1 MSPPLQAAVST
12 AQGLARE
19 EGKRLYLVGGA
30 VRDLLLSR
38 AIEDV
43 DLMLER
49 GALAFAKRLG
59 ARLGTRPRVH
69 ERFRTATLELASG
82 SRLDIAEARSETY
95 DRPGALPRV
104 RPAAGLAEDLGR
116 RDFTVNAMAL
126 EIAPRW
132 LSRLV
137 DPFGGRADLRRRT
150 LRLLSP
156 RSPHDDPTRA
166 FRAIRYANRLGFS
179 IEARS
184 RLWIRE
190 ALAAGSFDGVSGDR
204 LRREVALIFSEEGW
218 AGAAARMRRLGLSA
232 ILHPALSGGGDLR
245 MRLSRAERLARRLR
259 ASWLSALLAWAS
271 DLSEENTVELATR
284 LAFVGSAG
292 QVLRVW
298 PATLRSLTGLS
309 RLAPEQTSA
318 RIEKLSLEER
328 VAAAATLSASDRRAL
343 LAQPEKRVALR
354 IRGRDLLAAGVRPG
368 PRIGIAL
375 WKTLAAR
382 QDGRISEE
390 DELSFALKA
399 VRRSP

>member
-1 MSPPLQAAVST
+1 MSPPLQAAVSA
-12 AQGLARE
+12 AQELARE

-38 AIEDV
+38 GIGDV
-43 DLMLER
+43 DLVLER

-59 ARLGTRPRVH
+59 ARLGVRPRVH

-82 SRLDIAEARSETY
+82 PRLDIAEARSETY

-104 RPAAGLAEDLGR
+104 RPAAALAEDLGR

-132 LSRLV
+132 LSRPV

-190 ALAAGSFDGVSGDR
+190 ALTAGSFDGVSGDR
-204 LRREVALIFSEEGW
+204 LRRELALIFSEEGW
-218 AGAAARMRRLGLSA
+218 AGAAARMRRLGVSA
-232 ILHPALSGGGDLR
+232 ILHPALSGGGGLR

-259 ASWLSALLAWAS
+259 ASWLSALLTWAS
-271 DLSEENTVELATR
+271 DLSEENAAELAAR
-284 LAFVGSAG
+284 LAFAGSAR
-292 QVLRVW
+292 QVLRGW
-298 PATLRSLTGLS
+298 PAALRSLGGLS
-309 RLAPEQTSA
+309 RLAPALTHA
-318 RIEKLSLEER
+318 RIERLSLEER
-328 VAAAATLSASDRRAL
+328 VAAAATLPASDRRAL
-343 LAQPEKRVALR
+343 LAQAEKRVALR

-368 PRIGIAL
+368 PRVGFAL
-375 WKTLAAR
+375 SKTLAAR
-382 QDGRISEE
+382 RDGRISEE

>member
-1 MSPPLQAAVST
+1 MPSPLQAAVSA
-12 AQGLARE
+12 AQRLARE
-19 EGKRLYLVGGA
+19 EGTRLYLVGGA

-38 AIEDV
+38 PIEDV

-59 ARLGTRPRVH
+59 ARLGAKPRVH

-82 SRLDIAEARSETY
+82 QRLDIAEARSETY

-104 RPAAGLAEDLGR
+104 GPAAALAEDLAR

-132 LSRLV
+132 LSRPV
-137 DPFGGRADLRRRT
+137 DPFGGRADLQRRT
-150 LRLLSP
+150 LRLLYP

-190 ALAAGSFDGVSGDR
+190 ALAAGSFDRVSGDR
-204 LRREVALIFSEEGW
+204 LRRELALIFSEEGW
-218 AGAAARMRRLGLSA
+218 AGAAAKMRKLGLSA
-232 ILHPALSGGGDLR
+232 ILHLALSGGAGLR
-245 MRLSRAERLARRLR
+245 LRLSRAERLARRLR
-259 ASWLSALLAWAS
+259 ASWLSALLAWSS
-271 DLSEENTVELATR
+271 DLSEEDAAQLAAR
-284 LAFVGSAG
+284 LAFAGSAG
-292 QVLRVW
+292 QALRAW
-298 PATLRSLTGLS
+298 PATLRSLEGLS
-309 RLAPEQTSA
+309 QLAPAHTHA
-318 RIEKLSLEER
+318 RIERLSTEER

-343 LAQPEKRVALR
+343 LAQAEKPVALR

-375 WKTLAAR
+375 SKTLAAR
-382 QDGRISEE
+382 RDGRISEE
-390 DELSFALKA
+390 DELSFALNA
-399 VRRSP
+399 VRRSS